1 MDGDEDGFGLHSLAI
16 IQILSGSLGSV
27 LNNESDVNK
36 ILEDARKMKNF
47 VPNSF
52 ISSDL
57 TSYDATSGSSLEE
70 KKEQESPTALTQQR
84 RHE

>member
-1 MDGDEDGFGLHSLAI
+1 MDGDDDGFGMHSLAI

-36 ILEDARKMKNF
+36 ILEDARRMKNF

-52 ISSDL
+52 ICSDL
-57 TSYDATSGSSLEE
+57 TSSAATPGSALEE
-70 KKEQESPTALTQQR
+70 NKDSESPAALT
-84 RHE
+84 